1 MKNTMNIFRASAAN
15 SSLPISKTYVA
26 AAQLIN
32 IGCGPEYVSD
42 TIDYRSTS
50 SATAFDMPMALVI
63 TLSALLMIVLN

>member
-15 SSLPISKTYVA
+15 SSLPISKTYIA

-42 TIDYRSTS
+42 TIDYRPTS
-50 SATAFDMPMALVI
+50 SATTF
-63 TLSALLMIVLN
+63 TLSMTPIVTVLVMLMAFFN